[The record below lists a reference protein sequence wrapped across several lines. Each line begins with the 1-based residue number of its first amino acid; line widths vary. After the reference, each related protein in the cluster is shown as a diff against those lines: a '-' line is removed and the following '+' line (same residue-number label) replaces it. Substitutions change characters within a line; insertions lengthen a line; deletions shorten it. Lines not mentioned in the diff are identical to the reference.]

1 MLVRFFFA
9 LRAGGIPVSLGEF
22 LSLLEALKR
31 HLAFLSAEEFYF
43 LARLTLVKD
52 ERHFDRYDRVFA
64 QYFGGASERF
74 AALLAAELPSDW
86 LKSLGDLQ
94 LSAAEMQKIQ
104 ALGGWEELLE
114 TLRQRLAEQ
123 RERHEGGSKWI
134 GTRGTSPFGADGY
147 NPEGVRTGQ
156 DRSKRRQAV
165 KVWDAREFRNLDDGV
180 QLGTRNF
187 KMALRRLRKFA
198 REGAAEELDLDDT
211 IRSTARNAGYLDL
224 KMVPERHNAVKVLLL
239 LDNGGSMDD
248 HIKVCEELFSAARAE
263 FKHLEHYYFHNC
275 IYDYVWRDA
284 RRRLVER
291 TPTLEILRK
300 YNADWRVVIVG
311 DAYMSPYEILHPGGG
326 SENWN
331 DESGQVWLQR
341 IAAHFPRLVWINPL
355 RQERWEL
362 GRSIQLVRELLS
374 DRMYPLTLAGLTEAM
389 RVLRHRERPAPAIVS
404 AEVPAERNP
413 PSAP

>member
-9 LRAGGIPVSLGEF
+9 LRAAGLPVSLGEF
-22 LSLLEALKR
+22 LTLLEALKR
-31 HLAFLSAEEFYF
+31 HLAFMSAEEFYF

-74 AALLAAELPSDW
+74 AALLAAELPADW

-211 IRSTARNAGYLDL
+211 IRSTARNAGFLDL
-224 KMVPERHNAVKVLLL
+224 KMVPERHNAVKVLLF
-239 LDNGGSMDD
+239 LDIGGSMDP
-248 HIKVCEELFSAARAE
+248 HVRTCEEMFSAARSE
-263 FKHLEHYYFHNC
+263 FKHLEHFYFHNC
-275 IYDYVWRDA
+275 PYERLWRDA
-284 RRRLVER
+284 SRRHVDH
-291 TPTLEILRK
+291 TPTTQVLHTYDSGYKAIF
-300 YNADWRVVIVG
+300 VG
-311 DAYMSPYEILHPGGG
+311 DASMSPYEIMQPGGSVEHFNEEAG
-326 SENWN
+326 E
-331 DESGQVWLQR
+331 VWLRR
-341 IAAHFPRLVWINPL
+341 ILDTYPKAAWLNPVPERYWRGTGSIEMIRRLLGGRMFPMTLEGL
-355 RQERWEL
+355 DL
-362 GRSIQLVRELLS
+362 ATRSLS
-374 DRMYPLTLAGLTEAM
+374 K
-389 RVLRHRERPAPAIVS
+389 
-404 AEVPAERNP
+404 
-413 PSAP
+413 